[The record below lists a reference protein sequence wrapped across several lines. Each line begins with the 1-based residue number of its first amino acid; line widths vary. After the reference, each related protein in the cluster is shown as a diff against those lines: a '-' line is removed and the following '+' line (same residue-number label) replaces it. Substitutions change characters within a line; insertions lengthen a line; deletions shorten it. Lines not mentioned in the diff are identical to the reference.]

1 MIAQSFI
8 IFSMSEVNNID
19 FSEVLETSENTLR
32 KSLDGTKSFVKYD
45 GLMPTSISSL
55 TTKEGPYTQ
64 LQITSILSG
73 PEWSG
78 GLN

>member
-8 IFSMSEVNNID
+8 IFSMSEVNIID

-45 GLMPTSISSL
+45 GLMPTSISLL

-64 LQITSILSG
+64 SQMVSILSSA
-73 PEWSG
+73 EWSG

>member
-8 IFSMSEVNNID
+8 IFSMSEVNIID

-32 KSLDGTKSFVKYD
+32 KSLNGTKSFVKYD

-64 LQITSILSG
+64 SQMVSILSSA
-73 PEWSG
+73 EWSG
-78 GLN
+78 NLG

>member
-8 IFSMSEVNNID
+8 IFSMSEVNIID

-45 GLMPTSISSL
+45 GLMPTSVSLL

-64 LQITSILSG
+64 SQMVSILSG
-73 PEWSG
+73 AEWSG

>member
-8 IFSMSEVNNID
+8 IFSMSEVNIID

-64 LQITSILSG
+64 SQMVSILSG
-73 PEWSG
+73 SDWSG
-78 GLN
+78 GLD

>member
-8 IFSMSEVNNID
+8 IFSMSEVNSID

-64 LQITSILSG
+64 SQIVSILSG

>member
-8 IFSMSEVNNID
+8 IFSMSEVNIID

-45 GLMPTSISSL
+45 GLMPTSISLL

-64 LQITSILSG
+64 SQMVSILSG
-73 PEWSG
+73 SDWSV
-78 GLN
+78 GLD